1 MNKTTY
7 WIVLAAAILM
17 DVITGLIKAVYTH
30 TFQSRIMREGLF
42 HKVGELMAGG
52 VLYGAQI
59 VLPMI
64 GVETNLPLFP
74 AGVGYCFIMELG
86 SILENLRAFTPALD
100 YILGRGGF
108 HVRDDKGLE

>member
-1 MNKTTY
+1 MSKSVY
-7 WIVLAAAILM
+7 WAILAVSILL
-17 DVITGLIKAVYTH
+17 DIITGLIKSVYTH

-42 HKVGELMAGG
+42 HKVGELIAGG

-64 GVETNLPLFP
+64 GVETTLPLFP

-86 SILENLRAFTPALD
+86 SIIENLRAFTPALD
-100 YILGRGGF
+100 YILGKGGF
-108 HVRDDKGLE
+108 HVRDDN

>member
-1 MNKTTY
+1 MSKSVY
-7 WIVLAAAILM
+7 WAIVAVSILL
-17 DVITGLIKAVYTH
+17 DIITGLIKAVYTH

-42 HKVGELMAGG
+42 HKVGELIAGG

-64 GVETNLPLFP
+64 GVETTLPLFP

-86 SILENLRAFTPALD
+86 SIIENLRAFTPALD
-100 YILGRGGF
+100 YILGKGGF
-108 HVRDDKGLE
+108 HVRDDN